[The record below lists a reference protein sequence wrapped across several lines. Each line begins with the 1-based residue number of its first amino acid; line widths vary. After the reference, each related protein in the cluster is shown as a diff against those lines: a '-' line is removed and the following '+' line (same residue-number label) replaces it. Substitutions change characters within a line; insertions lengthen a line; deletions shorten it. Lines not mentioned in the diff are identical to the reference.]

1 MAAIVERAKAFFRE
15 NPVTTQRKVNQYLTE
30 NLPRLAREYK
40 LASVS
45 DLSSIDERLHREDSE
60 IADLETWRGAT
71 EDKVE
76 ELKRR
81 LDKVQTSE

>member
-1 MAAIVERAKAFFRE
+1 MAAVIERAKAFFRE

-45 DLSSIDERLHREDSE
+45 DLSSVDSRINTGMTE
-60 IADLETWRGAT
+60 IADLEAWRGMT

-76 ELKRR
+76 ELKQR
-81 LDKVQTSE
+81 LDRIQMGE